1 MKKTRIMKY
10 AYFLFGILS
19 IASLSVGVA
28 SWSVSKKEE
37 ENIELKTDADS
48 NAIGSGLLSIDT
60 TYGTNGFFLT
70 HLNSY
75 GFDPPYDENSLK
87 EYSISD
93 AGCLIVYLLLDP
105 SVSPSDTIKI
115 ETQIKGTTTTYK
127 DVFDD
132 NSVKAIS
139 GYFNGNSVTVT
150 TDSSFTSQGYYGG
163 FFTLNGI
170 YSLRDKVSLSLTYDI
185 DFSSKRGIRDWS
197 KPNSYYESLSGGD
210 LVIDFRAELL

>member
-1 MKKTRIMKY
+1 MKKTRIMKH

-28 SWSVSKKEE
+28 SWSVSKREKADV
-37 ENIELKTDADS
+37 ELKTDADS

-60 TYGTNGFFLT
+60 THGTNGFFLT

-75 GFDPPYDENSLK
+75 GFDPQYDENSLK

-93 AGCLIVYLLLDP
+93 TGCLIVYLLLDP

-115 ETQIKGTTTTYK
+115 ETQVKGTAATYR
-127 DVFDD
+127 DVFDN

-139 GYFNGNSVTVT
+139 GYFNGNPVTVT
-150 TDSSFTSQGYYGG
+150 ADSSFTSQGYYGG
-163 FFTLNGI
+163 FFTLSNI
-170 YSLRDKVSLSLTYDI
+170 YSLREKASLSLTYNI
-185 DFSSKRGIRDWS
+185 DFSSKRGTRDWS
-197 KPNSYYESLSGGD
+197 KPNSYYKSLSGGN